1 MTNAMK
7 TIAYIMLVL
16 GILGSIILGV
26 MTKSFLTF
34 IIYGIGSFILCLQ
47 WLVLVEISE
56 KIDSLSEQISRTE
69 RQLTH
74 TVSSQGD
81 NQPSNS
87 RARLLPPPVSNS
99 GNTWTCPKC
108 KKTNPNSQRVCK
120 DCGYIK

>member
-87 RARLLPPPVSNS
+87 RARLLPPPSASCVKFRQHMDLS
-99 GNTWTCPKC
+99 KVQ
-108 KKTNPNSQRVCK
+108 KDESQFTESL
-120 DCGYIK
+120 